1 VETGAISTASERG
14 IPRFREFPSLVAER
28 PANGG
33 LLQFGLTGS
42 RSASAVAASRG
53 LRYTAGV
60 SLIRDSMDRRGFISG
75 LAVAA
80 ALAGFT
86 STSAVAD
93 GRRVALVIGNGA
105 YRSVPALP
113 NPPNDAGDVAAVL
126 KRLGFA
132 VTLITNASF
141 DEMRR
146 GLIALGRDA
155 AGADMAAVYFA
166 GHGME
171 INGENWLIPVDA
183 ELKRDTDAANEAI
196 SLQSVMMQVSSTM
209 SLGLVILDA
218 CRNNPFT
225 AKMNRSLAVRAAVS
239 GGLGRIEPV
248 GNVLVAYAARDG
260 TTALDGGGRNSPFTA
275 ALLRNIE
282 TPGVEVTFVFR
293 NVRDDVME
301 ATRNEQ
307 QPFVYGSLSRKAI
320 YLAGLPPPGSA
331 SATEANAMPAV
342 AAPAAPAPVTSA
354 TAIDPALVGTWEIMV
369 PSGRGQSRWI
379 WQMMADGTYKFHAEG
394 GRATPAHEGTLTAV
408 NGRWTL
414 HALKGLSKDYGD
426 GGSYEIHDAIAVITG
441 KLGTG
446 YWKRSVE

>member
-1 VETGAISTASERG
+1 
-14 IPRFREFPSLVAER
+14 
-28 PANGG
+28 
-33 LLQFGLTGS
+33 
-42 RSASAVAASRG
+42 
-53 LRYTAGV
+53 
-60 SLIRDSMDRRGFISG
+60 
-75 LAVAA
+75 
-80 ALAGFT
+80 
-86 STSAVAD
+86 
-93 GRRVALVIGNGA
+93 
-105 YRSVPALP
+105 
-113 NPPNDAGDVAAVL
+113 
-126 KRLGFA
+126 
-132 VTLITNASF
+132 
-141 DEMRR
+141 MRR

-155 AGADMAAVYFA
+155 AGADMATVYFA

-196 SLQSVMMQVSSTM
+196 SLQSVMMQVSSTT

-218 CRNNPFT
+218 CRNNPFA

-260 TTALDGGGRNSPFTA
+260 TTALDGDRRNSPFTA
-275 ALLRNIE
+275 ALLRHIE

-307 QPFVYGSLSRKAI
+307 QPFVYGSLSRQAI
-320 YLAGLPPPGSA
+320 YLAAPPPPNSA
-331 SATEANAMPAV
+331 STTPANAMPAV
-342 AAPAAPAPVTSA
+342 AAPASPALATPAP
-354 TAIDPALVGTWEIMV
+354 AIDPALVGTWEIMV

-379 WQMMADGTYKFHAEG
+379 WQMMGDGTYKFHAEG
-394 GRATPAHEGTLTAV
+394 GRATPPHEGTITAA

-414 HALKGLSKDYGD
+414 HALKGLSKDYSD
-426 GGSYEIHDAIAVITG
+426 GGSYEIHDTIAVITG

>member
-1 VETGAISTASERG
+1 MARAAIS
-14 IPRFREFPSLVAER
+14 VA
-28 PANGG
+28 
-33 LLQFGLTGS
+33 GS
-42 RSASAVAASRG
+42 RRLG
-53 LRYTAGV
+53 YTTGV
-60 SLIRDSMDRRGFISG
+60 SLIRVSMDRRGFISG

-80 ALAGFT
+80 ALAGLT
-86 STSAVAD
+86 PVSAVAE
-93 GRRVALVIGNGA
+93 GRRAALVIGNGA

-113 NPPNDAGDVAAVL
+113 NPPNDAGDVAAAL
-126 KRLGFA
+126 KRLGFE
-132 VTLITNASF
+132 VTLIANASF

-155 AGADMAAVYFA
+155 AGADMATVYFA

-196 SLQSVMMQVSSTM
+196 SLQSVMMQVSSTT

-218 CRNNPFT
+218 CRNNPFA

-239 GGLGRIEPV
+239 GGLGHIEPV

-260 TTALDGGGRNSPFTA
+260 TTALDGNGRNSPFTA

-282 TPGVEVTFVFR
+282 APGVEVTFVFR

-320 YLAGLPPPGSA
+320 YLAGLPPPNPAGTTA
-331 SATEANAMPAV
+331 ANAIPAV
-342 AAPAAPAPVTSA
+342 AAPASPALVTPA
-354 TAIDPALVGTWEIMV
+354 TAVDPALVGTWEIMV
-369 PSGRGQSRWI
+369 PSGRGQSRWV
-379 WQMMADGTYKFHAEG
+379 WQMTGDGTYKFHGEG
-394 GRATPAHEGTLTAV
+394 GRAVPAHEGTIAAA
-408 NGRWTL
+408 NGRWML
-414 HALKGLSKDYGD
+414 HALRGLSKDYSD
-426 GGSYEIHDAIAVITG
+426 GGSYEIHDTIAVITG

>member
-1 VETGAISTASERG
+1 M
-14 IPRFREFPSLVAER
+14 
-28 PANGG
+28 N
-33 LLQFGLTGS
+33 
-42 RSASAVAASRG
+42 
-53 LRYTAGV
+53 
-60 SLIRDSMDRRGFISG
+60 RRAFVSG

-80 ALAGFT
+80 ALAG
-86 STSAVAD
+86 SVMPAAAD
-93 GRRVALVIGNGA
+93 GKRVALVIGNGA
-105 YRSVPALP
+105 YKSVPALS
-113 NPPNDAGDVAAVL
+113 NPPSDAGDIAAAL

-132 VTLITNASF
+132 VTLITNGSF

-146 GLIALGRDA
+146 GLIAFGRNA
-155 AGADMAAVYFA
+155 AAADMAAVYFA

-171 INGENWLIPVDA
+171 INGDNWLIPVDA

-196 SLQSVMMQVSSTM
+196 SLQSVMLQVTNTT

-218 CRNNPFT
+218 CRNNPFA
-225 AKMNRSLAVRAAVS
+225 AKMSRSLATRAATNS
-239 GGLGRIEPV
+239 GLGRIEPV

-260 TTALDGGGRNSPFTA
+260 TTALDGDGRNSPFAA

-282 TPGVEVTFVFR
+282 TPGVEVTFMFR

-320 YLAGLPPPGSA
+320 YLAAPPSETAGA
-331 SATEANAMPAV
+331 KQAN
-342 AAPAAPAPVTSA
+342 AAPAAAAPALPAPPVTSA
-354 TAIDPALVGTWEIMV
+354 GAIDPALVGTWEIMV
-369 PSGRGQSRWI
+369 ASGRGQSRWI
-379 WQMMADGTYKFHAEG
+379 WQILADGTYKFHAEPF
-394 GRATPAHEGTLTAV
+394 RSAQSHEGTVTFA

-414 HALKGLSKDYGD
+414 HALKGLRNYTDA
-426 GGSYEIHDAIAVITG
+426 GSYEVHDATAVITG